1 MYEETPEM
9 PIVLDERVNKA
20 NYQKHIAQ
28 TMLRQHGQSA
38 YMMVLMELDSDKTHG
53 VSRENWRTILK
64 LMEEIEKESK

>member
-1 MYEETPEM
+1 
-9 PIVLDERVNKA
+9 
-20 NYQKHIAQ
+20 
-28 TMLRQHGQSA
+28 MLRQHGQSA

>member
-1 MYEETPEM
+1 MYEELPETP
-9 PIVLDERVNKA
+9 ISLNKA
-20 NYQKHIAQ
+20 LNNYQKHIAQ

-53 VSRENWRTILK
+53 ASREHWRTILT

>member
-1 MYEETPEM
+1 MYEETPETQISM
-9 PIVLDERVNKA
+9 DETVNKEV
-20 NYQKHIAQ
+20 YQKHIAR

-53 VSRENWRTILK
+53 VSREHWRNVLK

>member
-1 MYEETPEM
+1 MYEKSPEI
-9 PIVLDERVNKA
+9 PISLDEVVNTA

-53 VSRENWRTILK
+53 VSRDDWRTILK
-64 LMEEIEKESK
+64 FMEEIDKEPK